1 MIGVATALFAA
12 TIACAQD
19 DIKKVLA
26 YSTISQLGYMFL
38 AVGAGAYAAAVFH
51 MVTHA
56 FFKALLFLGAGSV
69 IHGLH
74 DEQDMKRMGGLRRW
88 MPVTAATFI
97 VGWLAIAGVPPFA
110 GFWSKDAILLN
121 AYDKSPVLW
130 ALGLLTALLTAY
142 YMSRQVHLVF
152 FGRERWREAASED
165 AGAAGAEAGPAQA
178 LGAGGH
184 GVEGHRQPHEAPW
197 TMLVALITL
206 ALLSVA
212 GGALNLPFTPRLK
225 VLEHWLHPVFGSALR
240 EVSVGSGLEVGLAVG
255 SAAVAL
261 LGVAVGLA
269 AWRGRVERPALEP
282 EVLRRAW
289 YVDGA
294 VSALVAGP
302 GTEVAEVLADKVD
315 AGVIDGAVNGL
326 AALVRGAGARLRR
339 VQTGYVRNYAL
350 GVACG
355 AVLLL
360 AYAVVRAG

>member
-1 MIGVATALFAA
+1 
-12 TIACAQD
+12 
-19 DIKKVLA
+19 
-26 YSTISQLGYMFL
+26 
-38 AVGAGAYAAAVFH
+38 
-51 MVTHA
+51 
-56 FFKALLFLGAGSV
+56 
-69 IHGLH
+69 
-74 DEQDMKRMGGLRRW
+74 

-130 ALGLLTALLTAY
+130 ALGLVTALLTAY

-152 FGRERWREAASED
+152 FGRERWREADRHD
-165 AGAAGAEAGPAQA
+165 AGSA
-178 LGAGGH
+178 
-184 GVEGHRQPHEAPW
+184 GVEPHEAPW
-197 TMLVALITL
+197 TMLVALVTL

-225 VLEHWLHPVFGSALR
+225 VLEHWLHPVFGSTLR
-240 EVSVGSGLEVGLAVG
+240 EVSVGSGLEVGLALG

-261 LGVAVGLA
+261 LGVALGLA

-289 YVDGA
+289 YVDEA